1 MRKLI
6 VLLFAGAFLVALAA
20 CGAKPGAGNKA
31 TELRMSMQGSNDD
44 PALVKRREAYRKYL
58 GEVTG
63 RPVKLYE
70 ASDYNGVIQALA
82 SGQVDV
88 AALAGGGYANVDAQ
102 VGNKV
107 TPILTTRRADGGTGY
122 YSALIVKANSP
133 YHSIADLKGR
143 SLGYVDFNS
152 TSGYLYPRA
161 KMRAAG
167 INPDTYFSKTAF
179 AGGHTQAVM
188 ALANGQFDAT
198 FVQVSGGDPVHG
210 FTTGAVY
217 TMARRGLVDAKDFRT
232 IWVVGPVPDTAIVVR
247 TDRPQSQIDIVRGAM
262 AALAYDQPDLWTDIG
277 QPAGSEYTAIGR
289 QHYAEVIAL
298 RNEDIA
304 QRRTGSK
311 DKGATK

>member
-1 MRKLI
+1 MRRLI
-6 VLLFAGAFLVALAA
+6 VLLFAGSALAGLSA
-20 CGAKPGAGNKA
+20 CGAKPETDHLKG
-31 TELRMSMQGSNDD
+31 ELRMSMQGSNDD
-44 PALVKRREAYRKYL
+44 PAIVKRREAYRNYL

-88 AALAGGGYANVDAQ
+88 ATLAGGGYANVDAQ
-102 VGNKV
+102 VGGKV
-107 TPILTTRRADGGTGY
+107 MPILTTRRADGGTGY
-122 YSALIVKANSP
+122 YSALIVKADSP
-133 YHSIADLKGR
+133 FKSIADLKGR

-167 INPDTYFSKTAF
+167 INPETYFSKVAF

-188 ALANGQFDAT
+188 ALVNGQFDAT
-198 FVQVSGGDPVHG
+198 FVQVSGGDPEHG
-210 FTTGAVY
+210 FTTGGRLHHGPAG
-217 TMARRGLVDAKDFRT
+217 ACGRRGLSNHMGGWPGARH
-232 IWVVGPVPDTAIVVR
+232 GHCRPDGSTPIA
-247 TDRPQSQIDIVRGAM
+247 DRYRKGAM

-298 RNEDIA
+298 RNDDIA

-311 DKGATK
+311 DIGAPK

>member
-1 MRKLI
+1 MRRLI
-6 VLLFAGAFLVALAA
+6 VLLFAGSVLACLSA
-20 CGAKPGAGNKA
+20 CGAKPEKDPGAK
-31 TELRMSMQGSNDD
+31 ELRMSMQGSNDD
-44 PALVKRREAYRKYL
+44 PAVVKRRDAYRKYL
-58 GEVTG
+58 AEVTG

-88 AALAGGGYANVDAQ
+88 ATLAGGGYANADAQ
-102 VGNKV
+102 VGKKV
-107 TPILTTRRADGGTGY
+107 APILTTRRADGGTGY
-122 YSALIVKANSP
+122 YSALIVKADSP
-133 YHSIADLKGR
+133 FKSIADLKGR

-167 INPDTYFSKTAF
+167 IDPDTYFAKEAF

-217 TMARRGLVDAKDFRT
+217 TMARRGLVDTNDFRT
-232 IWVVGPVPDTAIVVR
+232 IWVVGPVPDTSIVVR
-247 TDRPQSQIDIVRGAM
+247 TDRPQSQIDIIRGAM

-298 RNEDIA
+298 RNADIA

-311 DKGATK
+311 DIGAPK

>member
-1 MRKLI
+1 MRQLI
-6 VLLFAGAFLVALAA
+6 VLLCTGGILASLSG
-20 CGAKPGAGNKA
+20 CGAKPVADRAKG
-31 TELRMSMQGSNDD
+31 ELRMSMQGSNDD
-44 PALVKRREAYRKYL
+44 PAVVKRRDAYQKYL

-88 AALAGGGYANVDAQ
+88 ATLAGGGYANADAQ

-107 TPILTTRRADGGTGY
+107 APILTTRRADGGTGY
-122 YSALIVKANSP
+122 YSALIVKADSP
-133 YHSIADLKGR
+133 FRSIKDLKGR

-161 KMRAAG
+161 KMRATG
-167 INPDTYFSKTAF
+167 IDPETYFSKTAF

-188 ALANGQFDAT
+188 SLANGQFDAT
-198 FVQVSGGDPVHG
+198 FVQVSGGDPEHG

-232 IWVVGPVPDTAIVVR
+232 IWVVGPVPDTSIVVR

-262 AALAYDQPDLWTDIG
+262 AALAYDQPDLWIDIG
-277 QPAGSEYTAIGR
+277 QPAGSEYTAIDR
-289 QHYAEVIAL
+289 HHYAEVIAL
-298 RNEDIA
+298 RNADIA
-304 QRRTGSK
+304 QRRLGPN
-311 DKGATK
+311 DKGAPK